1 MAPAEGPVLAAAT
14 FRRLCCAACRGPP
27 NGGMFNFMQTAA
39 QARSKLSLKETSI
52 ALLMSGSHMA
62 AEACCNILAA
72 SKDWLNMLVNASLE
86 SSWSDALVEEM
97 SLKLSSR
104 LPASLC
110 LRRISNAIGP
120 VGVPAAAPVP
130 AAHDAGDIDVGVA
143 VGVPPCEAAPCQGS
157 CGARPGSWEAFSK
170 SPLATAAGARTAPGI
185 VGDGGADAPADA
197 AAAEAE
203 ARGERGTEGNLDDN
217 LADCG
222 TKASRPTNRW
232 SICRHSP
239 RKVSFS
245 TLASTS
251 DGVGELARTGEALR
265 AFHRPPPKS
274 LRPPSSEMSAPR
286 PASGM
291 QARISA
297 LDCCVP
303 RSCGHASPVSRA
315 LLRLGAS
322 GKCRR
327 LDSSARSAPRPCK
340 GRPARCSDFVRR
352 RPVPLTSGLSPS

>member
-1 MAPAEGPVLAAAT
+1 MAPAEGAVLAAAT
-14 FRRLCCAACRGPP
+14 FRRMRCAVCRGRPD
-27 NGGMFNFMQTAA
+27 GGMFNFMQTAA
-39 QARSKLSLKETSI
+39 HARSKLSLKETSI
-52 ALLMSGSHMA
+52 ALLTSGSHLA

-72 SKDWLNMLVNASLE
+72 SKDWLNMLVNAALE

-97 SLKLSSR
+97 SLKLSSC
-104 LPASLC
+104 LPKSLC

-120 VGVPAAAPVP
+120 VGVPAASP
-130 AAHDAGDIDVGVA
+130 AAEEAPGVEPLPNGVPTAHDEGDIDVGVA
-143 VGVPPCEAAPCQGS
+143 VGVPP
-157 CGARPGSWEAFSK
+157 FSK
-170 SPLATAAGARTAPGI
+170 SPLATAAAARTAPG
-185 VGDGGADAPADA
+185 VAGDGGADAPAAA

-203 ARGERGTEGNLDDN
+203 AQARGERGTEGRLDDN

-245 TLASTS
+245 ALASTS

-265 AFHRPPPKS
+265 AFQRPPPRS
-274 LRPPSSEMSAPR
+274 LRPPSNEMSAPR

-303 RSCGHASPVSRA
+303 RSCGRASPVSME

-327 LDSSARSAPRPCK
+327 LGSSARSAPRPSK